1 MKTWILWYFMPASW
15 WKECWAR
22 EGSQG
27 ESQMFAAGRFWYLL
41 QWLSNIDPWTSSDVI
56 WDHIRN
62 AFASYTQHMQQ
73 ELCEWGPAICLH
85 KPPRRFRCTLGCVN
99 HSFRV
104 LNQGPLSP
112 QGSFAKI
119 WRHWLSLPGRERFY
133 WHLVRRLGALLTML

>member
-1 MKTWILWYFMPASW
+1 MDCCCLSLGLILPGLLGDWRTGLSFVLPEMGT
-15 WKECWAR
+15 
-22 EGSQG
+22 EGSIHFPPLSNYLCMRT
-27 ESQMFAAGRFWYLL
+27 SQMSAAGNFWYLL
-41 QWLSNIDPWTSSDVI
+41 QWLSNIDPWTSSDVT
-56 WDHIRN
+56 WDPIRN

-112 QGSFAKI
+112 QGSFGKI
-119 WRHWLSLPGRERFY
+119 WRHWLS
-133 WHLVRRLGALLTML
+133 